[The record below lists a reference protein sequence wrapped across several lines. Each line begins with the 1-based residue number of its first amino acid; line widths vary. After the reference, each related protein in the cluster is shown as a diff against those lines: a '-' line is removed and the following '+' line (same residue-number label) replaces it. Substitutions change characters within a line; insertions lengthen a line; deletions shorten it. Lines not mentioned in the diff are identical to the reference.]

1 MVETLL
7 SYPGINLLK
16 TDARQLH
23 AGFYAV
29 ENKSREDGENILRQL
44 LQKEP
49 AMVNQQAGNQTLLI
63 AAIRKGKVELVK
75 LLLDAGADPNWQVP
89 DTGNTSLHDA
99 MKQFKQKTSKMMS

>member
-1 MVETLL
+1 MVEALL

-29 ENKSREDGENILRQL
+29 ENKSREDSENILRLL

-49 AMVNQQAGNQTLLI
+49 AMVFEYI
-63 AAIRKGKVELVK
+63 K
-75 LLLDAGADPNWQVP
+75 
-89 DTGNTSLHDA
+89 
-99 MKQFKQKTSKMMS
+99 

>member
-49 AMVNQQAGNQTLLI
+49 AMVFENLM
-63 AAIRKGKVELVK
+63 KGKSIGRK
-75 LLLDAGADPNWQVP
+75 SNSPYRSYQKRQSGAC
-89 DTGNTSLHDA
+89 
-99 MKQFKQKTSKMMS
+99 KTAA